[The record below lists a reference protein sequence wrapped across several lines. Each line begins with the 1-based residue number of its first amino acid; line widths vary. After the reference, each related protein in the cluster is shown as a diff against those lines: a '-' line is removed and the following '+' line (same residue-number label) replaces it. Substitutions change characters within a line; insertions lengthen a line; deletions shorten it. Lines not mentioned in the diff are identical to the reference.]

1 MNNNSLPDKN
11 ALLAAL
17 MKASNGKI
25 DKNAAEKAA
34 LGDASAALKGLDEES
49 RNRINAALADKEG
62 LKKLL
67 SSDAARNIIK
77 NLMGG
82 EQKNG

>member
-34 LGDASAALKGLDEES
+34 AGDTAAALSSLDEES
-49 RNRINAALADKEG
+49 QKRITAALADKEG

-67 SSDAARNIIK
+67 SSEAAQKLMK

-82 EQKNG
+82 ERKNG